1 MLKHGALWGPRQ
13 AGDTSQKGGLSRRQ
27 SQRWGHGGPGDVGT
41 RVVWDTAGQGTRGV
55 MGAAASAELL
65 GALLEIQAL
74 KRPNRLSSD
83 KQHLL

>member
-13 AGDTSQKGGLSRRQ
+13 AGDTSQKGGMSRRQ

-55 MGAAASAELL
+55 MGAAASADP
-65 GALLEIQAL
+65 GGSPGNPGT
-74 KRPNRLSSD
+74 KTP
-83 KQHLL
+83 KQT